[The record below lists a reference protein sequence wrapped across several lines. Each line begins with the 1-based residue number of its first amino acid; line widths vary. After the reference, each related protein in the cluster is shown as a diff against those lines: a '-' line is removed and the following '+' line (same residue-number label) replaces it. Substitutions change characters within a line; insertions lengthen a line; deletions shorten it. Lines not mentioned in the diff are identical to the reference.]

1 MHRLLLLPADDRID
15 VHLGYVR
22 AVNRQRAPVIIDDKS
37 RVLSHDIDAQ
47 VRRGEEVVVRL
58 VAATE
63 VSRAPMGKVE
73 VRVLVAAR
81 ALPPDE
87 LQEEEWNQQREQRHD
102 SPSHSA
108 GASPSRAL
116 RRTHPVLGA
125 IRRRTKP
132 ENWARD
138 WRSQR
143 PRRLAYTNDS
153 HHFV

>member
-22 AVNRQRAPVIIDDKS
+22 AVNRQRAPVIIDDKG
-37 RVLSHDIDAQ
+37 RVLDQDVDAEP
-47 VRRGEEVVVRL
+47 RRREEAVVRL

-87 LQEEEWNQQREQRHD
+87 LQEEEWKQQREQRHD

-108 GASPSRAL
+108 GCVPPPPAAL
-116 RRTHPVLGA
+116 RRTHPILGE
-125 IRRRTKP
+125 IRRVIRGT
-132 ENWARD
+132 
-138 WRSQR
+138 
-143 PRRLAYTNDS
+143 
-153 HHFV
+153 